1 MLMDTAFRGWSPL
14 SCYLS
19 CDKMGFYHRLRLLL
33 EHGAD
38 PNAKSRHWDEY
49 TPLAIAVRRDNQEIV
64 EILLQ
69 SGAEINAAA
78 HSSSKVTAIDT
89 TAERH
94 RIDGFVPSKPR
105 RSG

>member
-1 MLMDTAFRGWSPL
+1 VDGHPCPVICLAIKWGSTTVS
-14 SCYLS
+14 
-19 CDKMGFYHRLRLLL
+19 RLLL

-38 PNAKSRHWDEY
+38 PNAKGRHWDEY

-69 SGAEINAAA
+69 RGAEINAAA
-78 HSSSKVTAIDT
+78 HSSSGVTAIDT
-89 TAERH
+89 AAERH
-94 RIDGFVPSKPR
+94 RIDGFVASKPR